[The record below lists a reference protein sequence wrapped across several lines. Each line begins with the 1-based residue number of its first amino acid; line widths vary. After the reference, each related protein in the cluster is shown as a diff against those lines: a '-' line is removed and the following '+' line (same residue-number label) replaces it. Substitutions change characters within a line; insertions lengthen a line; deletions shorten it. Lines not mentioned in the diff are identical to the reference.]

1 MITYATSSRCR
12 QQMLLEYFGEK
23 QIMNV
28 AIATTVSNEKTRDRL
43 KKFSDTNCERDTATA
58 RNGAISRNEIVE
70 SLPYPENEVIE
81 SLRFLQDEG
90 FITACEDGIHY
101 KNK

>member
-1 MITYATSSRCR
+1 MWLLR
-12 QQMLLEYFGEK
+12 QLYRTK
-23 QIMNV
+23 
-28 AIATTVSNEKTRDRL
+28 KTRGRL

-58 RNGAISRNEIVE
+58 RISRNEIVE

-101 KNK
+101 KNNK

>member
-1 MITYATSSRCR
+1 MWLVR
-12 QQMLLEYFGEK
+12 QLYRTK
-23 QIMNV
+23 
-28 AIATTVSNEKTRDRL
+28 KTRGRL

-58 RNGAISRNEIVE
+58 RKWGNQPEC
-70 SLPYPENEVIE
+70 LPYPENEFIE

-101 KNK
+101 KNNK